1 MIIYLKTIK
10 ELLTTSENKYALAVN
25 KIMEENLGDKLMSH
39 ELKKK
44 LSMLETEYDKMKN
57 QLDIAQEQLNK
68 TKTKKLKQKLQIK
81 EAKIILKNEQLETA
95 RKVKVTAEK
104 QLQTK
109 NDKLEKA
116 KQDLKWLRQLL
127 RLDENTSLKATKI

>member
-44 LSMLETEYDKMKN
+44 LSVLETEYDKMKN

-68 TKTKKLKQKLQIK
+68 TKTKKLKQKLQTK
-81 EAKIILKNEQLETA
+81 EAKII
-95 RKVKVTAEK
+95 
-104 QLQTK
+104 
-109 NDKLEKA
+109 
-116 KQDLKWLRQLL
+116 
-127 RLDENTSLKATKI
+127 